1 MGWGSSGDTG
11 VPPGC
16 ATVDAACLGPLPS
29 GWQPIAVTDAGCD
42 PGFAAA
48 TLVMNPRVA
57 DGGCACGACQVIG
70 TFACEA
76 GVPVSGGNTCTDPTL
91 VTAVPGACTPAQAQ
105 HVEAYPPTAAGNIA
119 CFAANDAGT
128 GVTVD
133 PLTVCI
139 PDCTADYCASPSRCI
154 VADDALPCPTGFT
167 LLATAGTSA
176 DPGCAPCSCEA
187 GAPGKCGGTVT
198 VYDNGTCS
206 DSGTWTRYLVG
217 TCNQFSENDY
227 ESLRVD
233 LVPPPGSCFPS
244 SVTPDPGDA
253 SLVQARTICCQ

>member
-1 MGWGSSGDTG
+1 MGCGAPATTG
-11 VPPGC
+11 VPPAC

-105 HVEAYPPTAAGNIA
+105 HVEAYPPTRREHRLLRRQRRGHGRHRRPAHGLHPRLHGRLLRIPVALHRRRRRP
-119 CFAANDAGT
+119 
-128 GVTVD
+128 
-133 PLTVCI
+133 PLSDGLHAPRDGGDECR
-139 PDCTADYCASPSRCI
+139 SRLRA
-154 VADDALPCPTGFT
+154 V
-167 LLATAGTSA
+167 LLRGRRSRQVRR
-176 DPGCAPCSCEA
+176 D
-187 GAPGKCGGTVT
+187 VT

-206 DSGTWTRYLVG
+206 DSGTWTRYPVG
-217 TCNQFSENDY
+217 TCNQFSEHDY

-233 LVPPPGSCFPS
+233 LVPPPGSCSPS